1 MLLLRGKDET
11 PDIEDLGSVLRDS
24 SIQTLRLPT
33 NYTICLIIKLEM
45 RTYTKFPAYRS
56 NHASELSKILRY
68 IDICAIPR
76 SLLMYSC
83 LHYRQ
88 IM

>member
-33 NYTICLIIKLEM
+33 PVGITLNSIFMVI
-45 RTYTKFPAYRS
+45 
-56 NHASELSKILRY
+56 
-68 IDICAIPR
+68 
-76 SLLMYSC
+76 
-83 LHYRQ
+83 
-88 IM
+88 